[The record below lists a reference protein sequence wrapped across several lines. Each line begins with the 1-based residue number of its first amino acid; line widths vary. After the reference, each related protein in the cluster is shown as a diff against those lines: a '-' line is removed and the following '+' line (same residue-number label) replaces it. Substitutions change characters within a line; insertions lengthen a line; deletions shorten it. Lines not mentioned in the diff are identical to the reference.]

1 MVFDLAISLLTEP
14 AVAEAAQAAEG
25 GQVVLKALE
34 HHAVV
39 ILLLQLA
46 VLLAAARLLG
56 ELLRKVKQPAVIG
69 ELAAGVLLGPSVL
82 GLLAPEVQHYIFP
95 PVQHQTDLLS
105 VVSWLGVLFLIVVT
119 GLETDIGLI
128 KRRGKTA
135 LLISSCGISV
145 PLAAGFA
152 FGWYLPDQYLPH
164 PEKRLVF
171 SLFMAVAMAICAVPV
186 IAKVLMDLK
195 LIRRDIG
202 QLILASA
209 MIDDTVGW
217 ILLSVVAGL
226 ATAGAVDVI
235 SVGQA
240 VGGALLFLGLMLTI
254 GVPIVARIV
263 SGVDKR
269 IGGASAQLSLVIAL
283 ALGCAALT
291 HMMGIE
297 AVLGAF
303 AVGILVGQAPRF
315 RREVGHTLEMTS
327 DAFLAPIFFASAGVK
342 VDLASVATPEVA
354 IIGLAALGLACACKI
369 FGVYV
374 GGWLARLHH
383 WERLAMGFG
392 MNARGGM
399 GLVVATV
406 GLGLGILT
414 IELYSIIVVVAIIT
428 SLMAPPMLR
437 WALSRVKIGEGEA
450 KRLEA
455 EAIAASSFIRQIRR
469 VLLVTRHAHSVD
481 LPAQIIGYL
490 SHEQPIEASAAYAR
504 PQAVHSPWW
513 KFWSRRV
520 RRYNAIGAR
529 ALQRIARPLRLLKGS
544 RPELKLIT
552 DSDPAEQVLLEAG
565 RDYDLLVLGETHR
578 GTELLFGPMADRIIH
593 KAPCPTLIVRE
604 PVVHDKGPPRYQPW
618 APKKIL
624 VPTVGTEYSKNAVEL
639 AAVLA
644 ASTKAEV
651 TIIHISRT
659 GSNDVDSAR
668 PHEIGAQIVA
678 REAERAKKFGA
689 SVETVV
695 SEGARPEEDIVRVAE
710 QGGYDL
716 IVLGSS
722 LRAVSARAFF
732 GHRVENVLKNAP
744 CPVVLLSAG

>member
-1 MVFDLAISLLTEP
+1 MIFGATPEQL
-14 AVAEAAQAAEG
+14 AEG
-25 GQVVLKALE
+25 ALEVVESAPTVLKALE

-46 VLLAAARLLG
+46 LLLAAARLFG

-69 ELAAGVLLGPSVL
+69 ELAAGVILGPSVL
-82 GLLAPEVQHYIFP
+82 GAIAPEVQQYIFP
-95 PVQHQTDLLS
+95 PVQHQADLLS

-135 LLISSCGISV
+135 LLISSCGISI
-145 PLAAGFA
+145 PLGAGFA
-152 FGWYLPDQYLPH
+152 FGWYLPDAYLPH

-226 ATAGAVDVI
+226 ATAGSVDLL

-263 SGVDKR
+263 SGVDKK
-269 IGGASAQLSLVIAL
+269 IGGPSAQLSLVIAL

-291 HMMGIE
+291 HQMGIE

-315 RREVGHTLEMTS
+315 RREVGHTLELTS
-327 DAFLAPIFFASAGVK
+327 DGFLAPIFFASAGVK
-342 VDLASVATPEVA
+342 VDLWSVASPDVA
-354 IIGLAALGLACACKI
+354 TIGLAALALACACKI
-369 FGVYV
+369 TGVYA
-374 GGWLARLHH
+374 GAWIAGLHH
-383 WERLAMGFG
+383 WERVAMGVG

-437 WALSRVKIGEGEA
+437 GALSRVKMGEGEA
-450 KRLEA
+450 SRLEA

-469 VLLVTRHAHSVD
+469 VLLVSRHAQSVD

-490 SHEQPIEASAAYAR
+490 SHEQPIEVTAAYAR
-504 PQAVHSPWW
+504 PQAIRNPWW
-513 KFWSRRV
+513 SFMSRRR
-520 RRYNAIGAR
+520 RRYAAVGAK
-529 ALQRIARPLRLLKGS
+529 ALQRMARPLRLLKGS
-544 RPELKLIT
+544 RPELKLIS
-552 DSDPAEQVLLEAG
+552 DPDPAEQVLAEAQ
-565 RDYDLLVLGETHR
+565 RDYELLVLGETQR
-578 GTELLFGPMADRIIH
+578 GTESLFGPMADRIIH

-604 PVVHDKGPPRYQPW
+604 PAAPPPSGAALYRVW
-618 APKKIL
+618 SPKKIL

-639 AAVLA
+639 SAVLA
-644 ASTKAEV
+644 ASTKATV
-651 TIIHISRT
+651 TIVHISRT
-659 GSNDVDSAR
+659 GSNDVDTAR
-668 PHEIGAQIVA
+668 PREIGAQIVA

-689 SVETVV
+689 SVETIVL
-695 SEGARPEEDIVRVAE
+695 EGTRPEEDIVRLAE
-710 QGGYDL
+710 QGSFDL

-722 LRAVSARAFF
+722 LRAVAARAFF
-732 GHRVENVLKNAP
+732 GHRVENVLKTAP
-744 CPVVLLSAG
+744 CPVLLLSAG